1 MLSRFC
7 VNGSTIQI
15 VFGNC
20 FKGLTFWILNK
31 NFQEKTSLCIVLTL
45 FIHKLVQNTIV
56 TTASELN
63 LSLMLPTFI
72 KRITFCEDVGFRFWT
87 LFDMQLITFIGKYF
101 LLFILDF

>member
-15 VFGNC
+15 AFANFFC
-20 FKGLTFWILNK
+20 LIFWILNK
-31 NFQEKTSLCIVLTL
+31 NFQETTSLSIVLSL
-45 FIHKLVQNTIV
+45 FIHNLVENTIV

-63 LSLMLPTFI
+63 LSLILLTFI

-87 LFDMQLITFIGKYF
+87 LLDTQLINFIRKYF